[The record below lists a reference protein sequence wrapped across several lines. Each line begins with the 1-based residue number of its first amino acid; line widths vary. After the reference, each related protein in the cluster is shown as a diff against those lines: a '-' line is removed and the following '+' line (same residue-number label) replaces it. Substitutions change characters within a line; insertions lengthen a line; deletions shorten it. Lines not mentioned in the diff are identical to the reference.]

1 MLVDMGDMLRHARAN
16 GYAVGAFD
24 PVSPDFLRA
33 IVAGAE
39 NRRSPVILGLAESHY
54 ACSDIE
60 LLMPAVRVAAER
72 ASIPIA
78 IHLDHGRSLEAVVRG
93 IRQGCNG
100 VMVDTSTEPL
110 EENIAR
116 TRAVVEMAHACGI
129 PVEGKL
135 GYLAG
140 VEGEAAGHHP
150 GEVIHRSPEEAERYV
165 EETGVDFLAV
175 FIGTVHGRRHGE
187 PRPDYKRLG
196 IPLVLHGSTDLSDQQ
211 LRSLVTNGIA
221 KINHDMTLAD
231 GVGSVIRKYAQKAE
245 NPSYTDLVRGV
256 QDAIR
261 AEVER
266 GISRWGSAGQADEV
280 MAACR
285 PWREVEHL
293 IVYNLSGTGPEEA
306 ATMMAE
312 GRRILGAIP
321 GVRQIITGTSIREDA
336 PYRHCW
342 LVRFAHPAVID
353 SYREHPDH
361 QAFADDQFRP
371 RAGDR
376 ISIDYSL
383 VSTHLVGTRETKE
396 SNTGASADRKKRCG

>member
-1 MLVDMGDMLRHARAN
+1 MLVDMGDMLRHARAD

-24 PVSPDFLRA
+24 PISPDFLQA
-33 IVAGAE
+33 IIAGAE
-39 NRRSPVILGLAESHY
+39 NQHSPVILSLAESHDAY
-54 ACSDIE
+54 IDPE

-72 ASIPIA
+72 ASVPVA
-78 IHLDHGRSLEAVVRG
+78 IHLDHGSSLEAAVRG

-100 VMVDTSTEPL
+100 VMVDASTEPL

-135 GYLAG
+135 GYVTG
-140 VEGEAAGHHP
+140 VEGKEAEHP
-150 GEVIHRSPEEAERYV
+150 PGAVIHTSPEEAERYV

-175 FIGTVHGRRHGE
+175 SIDTVHGRRHGE
-187 PRPDYKRLG
+187 SRQDFERLG
-196 IPLVLHGSTDLSDQQ
+196 IPLTLLGGTDLNDQQ
-211 LRSLVTNGIA
+211 CRSLVTSGVA
-221 KINHDMTLAD
+221 KINYHTALAE
-231 GVGSVIRKYAQKAE
+231 GAGSAIRKNAQKEE
-245 NPSYTDLVRGV
+245 NRSYTDLVRSV
-256 QDAIR
+256 QGAIR
-261 AEVER
+261 AEVEHC
-266 GISRWGSAGQADEV
+266 ISRWGGVGRADEV

-293 IVYNLSGTGPEEA
+293 IVYNLSDTSPEEA
-306 ATMMAE
+306 GAMMAE

-321 GVRQIITGTSIREDA
+321 GVRQVITGTSIREDD
-336 PYRHCW
+336 PYRYCW

-361 QAFADDQFRP
+361 QAFADGQFRP

-376 ISIDYSL
+376 ISIDYR
-383 VSTHLVGTRETKE
+383 HEP
-396 SNTGASADRKKRCG
+396 D